1 VPTKT
6 YLCTRSNLHLVP
18 SRPTAVSL
26 TIADAIT
33 KVLDVGHQLSDR
45 VVLLFTPLVAPS
57 HAAASAWTGD
67 SMAAASS
74 GARQGRG
81 GASRSSSSGLD
92 SDDGSIVVIDHDG
105 VTSSA
110 TGASGQAPG
119 NAAAPALALPAVG
132 SALVSGRWQLPPP
145 SGAAAAVA
153 SAAAAVAVG
162 AAAVA
167 GAGGTEAAPPAA
179 EAALWPGAPA
189 APVPVE
195 QASPPADTP
204 PLLERAAGQ
213 TAAEAADQGEPY
225 VLLDS
230 VPHEVW
236 I

>member
-1 VPTKT
+1 M
-6 YLCTRSNLHLVP
+6 LN
-18 SRPTAVSL
+18 
-26 TIADAIT
+26 
-33 KVLDVGHQLSDR
+33 VGHRLSDR
-45 VVLLFTPLVAPS
+45 VVLLFTPFAAPS
-57 HAAASAWTGD
+57 HAAASARTDD
-67 SMAAASS
+67 SMAAAGG

-92 SDDGSIVVIDHDG
+92 LDDGSVVVIDHDEG
-105 VTSSA
+105 TSSA

-119 NAAAPALALPAVG
+119 NAAASALALPAVG

-145 SGAAAAVA
+145 SGAAPAAAAAA

-162 AAAVA
+162 APAMA

-189 APVPVE
+189 APAPVE
-195 QASPPADTP
+195 QSSPPADTP

-230 VPHEVW
+230 VPHEVRVSGTYPRV
-236 I
+236 

>member
-1 VPTKT
+1 
-6 YLCTRSNLHLVP
+6 
-18 SRPTAVSL
+18 
-26 TIADAIT
+26 
-33 KVLDVGHQLSDR
+33 VGHQLSDR

-67 SMAAASS
+67 STAAAGG

-145 SGAAAAVA
+145 SGAAPAAA
-153 SAAAAVAVG
+153 AASSAAAAVAVG

-167 GAGGTEAAPPAA
+167 GAGGAEAAPPAA
-179 EAALWPGAPA
+179 EAAPWPGAPA
-189 APVPVE
+189 APAPVD